1 MTIPVKNE
9 IITYTISKRISSSAG
24 ALPKAKERLTAKHR
38 GNNATETEITRD
50 QMITAAMNLIEER
63 GYESL
68 TARELGKYLGSSSCP
83 IFTLFKDMDELKT
96 EVKNRAVEIFNEYM
110 AVAEEFYPAY
120 KKRGMQWVKFASEQP
135 RLFRLLF
142 MQETSGQA
150 DFDAAQKIIPFGKQN
165 DIDIIMR
172 DYNASREQAERLFRQ
187 MWIYSYGLCSLVAS
201 KVCVFSEKEIA
212 RNLGEIF
219 NGMIYVIKSDN
230 PELTS
235 IMPADADSDE
245 SDNLAANSPDL
256 SK

>member
-1 MTIPVKNE
+1 MP
-9 IITYTISKRISSSAG
+9 
-24 ALPKAKERLTAKHR
+24 PKPKF
-38 GNNATETEITRD
+38 TRD
-50 QMITAAMNLIEER
+50 QMITAAMNLIEEK

-172 DYNASREQAERLFRQ
+172 DYNANREQAERLSGRCGFTLTGFVRSSHRRCASFRKRKSPE
-187 MWIYSYGLCSLVAS
+187 ISA
-201 KVCVFSEKEIA
+201 KFSTE
-212 RNLGEIF
+212 
-219 NGMIYVIKSDN
+219 
-230 PELTS
+230 
-235 IMPADADSDE
+235 
-245 SDNLAANSPDL
+245 
-256 SK
+256 

>member
-1 MTIPVKNE
+1 MP
-9 IITYTISKRISSSAG
+9 
-24 ALPKAKERLTAKHR
+24 PKPKF
-38 GNNATETEITRD
+38 TRD
-50 QMITAAMNLIEER
+50 KMITAAMNLIEER

-68 TARELGKYLGSSSCP
+68 TAIELGKYLGSSSCP

>member
-1 MTIPVKNE
+1 MP
-9 IITYTISKRISSSAG
+9 
-24 ALPKAKERLTAKHR
+24 PKPKF
-38 GNNATETEITRD
+38 TRD
-50 QMITAAMNLIEER
+50 QMITAAMNLIEEK

-120 KKRGMQWVKFASEQP
+120 KKRGMQWVKFAAEQP

-172 DYNASREQAERLFRQ
+172 DYNANREQAERLFRQ

-201 KVCVFSEKEIA
+201 KVCVFSEKEFGGISA
-212 RNLGEIF
+212 RFSTE
-219 NGMIYVIKSDN
+219 
-230 PELTS
+230 
-235 IMPADADSDE
+235 
-245 SDNLAANSPDL
+245 
-256 SK
+256 

>member
-1 MTIPVKNE
+1 MP
-9 IITYTISKRISSSAG
+9 
-24 ALPKAKERLTAKHR
+24 PKPKF
-38 GNNATETEITRD
+38 TRD

-120 KKRGMQWVKFASEQP
+120 KKRGMQWVKFAAEQP

-172 DYNASREQAERLFRQ
+172 DYNASRTPFQTNVDLLLRALFARRIEGVRLFGKGNRAESRRDFQ
-187 MWIYSYGLCSLVAS
+187 
-201 KVCVFSEKEIA
+201 
-212 RNLGEIF
+212 RN
-219 NGMIYVIKSDN
+219 
-230 PELTS
+230 
-235 IMPADADSDE
+235 
-245 SDNLAANSPDL
+245 DL
-256 SK
+256 RDKIR

>member
-1 MTIPVKNE
+1 MP
-9 IITYTISKRISSSAG
+9 
-24 ALPKAKERLTAKHR
+24 PKPKF
-38 GNNATETEITRD
+38 TRD
-50 QMITAAMNLIEER
+50 KMITAAMNLIEER

-219 NGMIYVIKSDN
+219 NGMIYPIT
-230 PELTS
+230 P
-235 IMPADADSDE
+235 
-245 SDNLAANSPDL
+245 NLLRLCPPTRIRTKAIISRRTAPTYRNKTMQKAAATENFLFRCGGSVLQKLFAYSPRIR
-256 SK
+256 